1 MKRSKRISIRRIA
14 LGLAVAAVVPATAQA
29 RPMEMSGSDARS
41 IHQAAASSSDKL
53 YPGEI
58 PSVVPVTQAR
68 RMEIP
73 YLSHGVGVSAKD
85 IGLPIGADDRS
96 FSRQS
101 PTPTVLT
108 ADRGD
113 GYDFGSGNTIGGLVL
128 ILGAAG
134 AALAIRHN
142 RKTRLSPA

>member
-1 MKRSKRISIRRIA
+1 MKRTKRTSIRRIA
-14 LGLAVAAVVPATAQA
+14 LGLAVAAAIPASAQA
-29 RPMEMSGSDARS
+29 RPMDLSGGDARA
-41 IHQAAASSSDKL
+41 IHQAAASSSDRL
-53 YPGEI
+53 YPGEL
-58 PSVVPVTQAR
+58 PSVVAVKQVR

-85 IGLPIGADDRS
+85 LGLPIGADDRS

-101 PTPTVLT
+101 PSPTVLT

-113 GYDFGSGNTIGGLVL
+113 GYDIGNSNTLGGLVL
-128 ILGAAG
+128 ILGAVG